1 MVESSQIK
9 QAFGQV
15 SVIGLGLIGGSIAAG
30 IKQQGLASSVCAWD
44 PNGANLT
51 LGHDLGVIDSIAED
65 IHHATAQADLIILAV
80 PVQSMEQVL
89 AAIELKGQII
99 TDVGS
104 VKGVVVEAARRVFGE
119 LPENFIPGHPIA
131 GSEKHGVVAAD
142 PNLFRQHKVIL
153 TPEETSNPEAIKRV
167 EELWR
172 GLGADIVTMSV
183 SHHDDVLAQTS
194 HLPHLLAY
202 ALVDTLSAGGDSLE
216 VFQYAAGGFRD
227 FSRIAASDPTM
238 WRDIFL
244 ANKEPLVQVL
254 DQYQLKLET
263 LKQLIESGDAD
274 QIKDLLG
281 RAKVA
286 RDHFSNLQAEAF
298 NHQAEALNNN
308 QAEALNNRLDKKS
321 PDKKYPD
328 PK

>member
-1 MVESSQIK
+1 MVESPQIK
-9 QAFGQV
+9 QEFRQV

-30 IKQQGLASSVCAWD
+30 IKQQGLASSVSAWD
-44 PNGANLT
+44 ANAASLA
-51 LGHDLGVIDSIAED
+51 LGHDLGVIDSIAAD
-65 IHHATAQADLIILAV
+65 IHEATAQADLIILAV

-89 AAIELKGQII
+89 RDIDLKDQVI

-104 VKGVVVEAARRVFGE
+104 VKGIAVEAARRVFGK

-153 TPEETSNPEAIKRV
+153 TPEEASNPAAIARV
-167 EELWR
+167 EKLWR
-172 GLGADIVTMSV
+172 GLGADVVRMSV

-216 VFQYAAGGFRD
+216 VFEYAAGGFRD
-227 FSRIAASDPTM
+227 FSRIAASDPIM
-238 WRDIFL
+238 WSDIFQ
-244 ANKEPLVQVL
+244 ANREPLVQAL
-254 DQYQLKLET
+254 DQYLLKLET
-263 LKQLIESGDAD
+263 LKQLIESGEAD
-274 QIKDLLG
+274 QIKDLLS

-286 RDHFSNLQAEAF
+286 RDHFSNIQAIA
-298 NHQAEALNNN
+298 
-308 QAEALNNRLDKKS
+308 RSK
-321 PDKKYPD
+321 
-328 PK
+328 

>member
-1 MVESSQIK
+1 MVESPQIK
-9 QAFGQV
+9 QEFRQV

-44 PNGANLT
+44 ENAANLA
-51 LGHDLGVIDSIAED
+51 LGHDLGIIDSIAAD
-65 IHHATAQADLIILAV
+65 IHEATAQADLIILAV

-89 AAIELKGQII
+89 RDIDLKDQVI

-104 VKGVVVEAARRVFGE
+104 VKGIAVEAARRVFGK

-131 GSEKHGVVAAD
+131 GSEKQGVVAAD

-153 TPEETSNPEAIKRV
+153 TPEEASNPAAIARV
-167 EELWR
+167 EKLWR
-172 GLGADIVTMSV
+172 SLGADVVRMSV

-216 VFQYAAGGFRD
+216 VFEYAAGGFRD

-238 WRDIFL
+238 WSDIFQ

-254 DQYQLKLET
+254 DQYLLKLET
-263 LKQLIESGDAD
+263 LKQLIESGDAE

-286 RDHFSNLQAEAF
+286 RDHFSNIHAKPRTRNE
-298 NHQAEALNNN
+298 
-308 QAEALNNRLDKKS
+308 
-321 PDKKYPD
+321 
-328 PK
+328 

>member
-1 MVESSQIK
+1 MVEAPEVNQE
-9 QAFGQV
+9 FGQV

-44 PNGANLT
+44 ENATSLA
-51 LGHDLGVIDSIAED
+51 LGHDLGVIDTIAED
-65 IHHATAQADLIILAV
+65 IHQATAQADLIILAV

-89 AAIELKGQII
+89 GAIELKDQVI

-104 VKGVVVEAARRVFGE
+104 VKGIAVEAARRVFGE

-153 TPEETSNPEAIKRV
+153 TPEDASNLDAIARV
-167 EELWR
+167 EKLWR
-172 GLGADIVTMSV
+172 ALGADVVRMSV

-238 WRDIFL
+238 WSDVFQ

-254 DQYQLKLET
+254 DQYLLELET

-274 QIKDLLG
+274 QVKDLLS

-286 RDHFSNLQAEAF
+286 RDHFSNIQAKARTKTPRTK
-298 NHQAEALNNN
+298 N
-308 QAEALNNRLDKKS
+308 D
-321 PDKKYPD
+321 
-328 PK
+328 

>member
-1 MVESSQIK
+1 MVESPQIK
-9 QAFGQV
+9 QEFRQV

-44 PNGANLT
+44 ANAASLA
-51 LGHDLGVIDSIAED
+51 LGHDLGVIDSIAAD
-65 IHHATAQADLIILAV
+65 IYEATAQADLIILAV

-89 AAIELKGQII
+89 RDIDLKDQVI

-104 VKGVVVEAARRVFGE
+104 VKGIAVEAARRVFGK

-131 GSEKHGVVAAD
+131 GSEKQGVVAAD

-153 TPEETSNPEAIKRV
+153 TPEEASNPAAIARV
-167 EELWR
+167 EKLWR
-172 GLGADIVTMSV
+172 GLGADVVRMSV

-202 ALVDTLSAGGDSLE
+202 ALVDTLSGGGDSLE
-216 VFQYAAGGFRD
+216 VFEYAAGGFRD

-238 WRDIFL
+238 WSDIFR

-254 DQYQLKLET
+254 DQYLLKLET
-263 LKQLIESGDAD
+263 LKQLIESGEAD
-274 QIKDLLG
+274 QVKDLLS

-286 RDHFSNLQAEAF
+286 RDHFSNIQVIARTK
-298 NHQAEALNNN
+298 NG
-308 QAEALNNRLDKKS
+308 
-321 PDKKYPD
+321 PD
-328 PK
+328 

>member
-1 MVESSQIK
+1 MVESPQIK
-9 QAFGQV
+9 QDVRRV

-44 PNGANLT
+44 ANVASLA
-51 LGHDLGVIDSIAED
+51 LGYDLGVIDSIAAD
-65 IHHATAQADLIILAV
+65 IHEATAQADLIILAV

-89 AAIELKGQII
+89 RHVDLKDQVI

-104 VKGVVVEAARRVFGE
+104 VKGIAVEAARRVFGK

-131 GSEKHGVVAAD
+131 GSEKQGVVAAD
-142 PNLFRQHKVIL
+142 PNLFLQHKVIL
-153 TPEETSNPEAIKRV
+153 TPEEASNPAAIARV
-167 EELWR
+167 EKLWR
-172 GLGADIVTMSV
+172 GLGADVVRMSV

-216 VFQYAAGGFRD
+216 VFEYAAGGFRD

-238 WRDIFL
+238 WSDIFQ
-244 ANKEPLVQVL
+244 ANKEPLVQAL
-254 DQYQLKLET
+254 DQYLLKLET
-263 LKQLIESGDAD
+263 LKQLIESGEAD
-274 QIKDLLG
+274 QIKDLLS

-286 RDHFSNLQAEAF
+286 RDHFSDIQDIA
-298 NHQAEALNNN
+298 
-308 QAEALNNRLDKKS
+308 RSKRG
-321 PDKKYPD
+321 PV
-328 PK
+328 

>member
-1 MVESSQIK
+1 MVDAAQVK
-9 QAFGQV
+9 HAFGQV

-44 PNGANLT
+44 PNAASLA
-51 LGHDLGVIDSIAED
+51 LGHDLGIIDTIADD
-65 IHHATAQADLIILAV
+65 IHHATVQADLIILAV
-80 PVQSMEQVL
+80 PVQSIEQVL
-89 AAIELKGQII
+89 GAIELKDQVI

-104 VKGVVVEAARRVFGE
+104 VKGLAIEAARRVFGE

-131 GSEKHGVVAAD
+131 GSEKHGVVAASPD
-142 PNLFRQHKVIL
+142 LFRRHKVIL
-153 TPEETSNPEAIKRV
+153 TPEEASNPDAIARV
-167 EELWR
+167 EKLWR
-172 GLGADIVTMSV
+172 ALGADVVRMSA

-238 WRDIFL
+238 WSDVFQ
-244 ANKEPLVQVL
+244 ANKAPLVKVL
-254 DQYQLKLET
+254 DQYLLKLET
-263 LKQLIESGDAD
+263 LKQLIESGDTD
-274 QIKDLLG
+274 QIKDLLT

-286 RDHFSNLQAEAF
+286 RDHFSNIQANART
-298 NHQAEALNNN
+298 QK
-308 QAEALNNRLDKKS
+308 D
-321 PDKKYPD
+321 PD
-328 PK
+328 

>member
-1 MVESSQIK
+1 MVESPQIE
-9 QAFGQV
+9 QAFGQI

-44 PNGANLT
+44 ANAASLA
-51 LGHDLGVIDSIAED
+51 LGYDLGVIDSIAAD
-65 IHHATAQADLIILAV
+65 IHEATAQADLIILAV

-89 AAIELKGQII
+89 RHVDLKDQVI

-104 VKGVVVEAARRVFGE
+104 VKGIAVEAARRVFGK

-131 GSEKHGVVAAD
+131 GSEKQGVVAAD
-142 PNLFRQHKVIL
+142 PNLFLQHKVIL
-153 TPEETSNPEAIKRV
+153 TPEEASNPAAIARV
-167 EELWR
+167 EKLWR
-172 GLGADIVTMSV
+172 GLGADVVRMSV

-216 VFQYAAGGFRD
+216 VFEYAAGGFRD

-238 WRDIFL
+238 WSDIFQ
-244 ANKEPLVQVL
+244 ANKEPLVQAL
-254 DQYQLKLET
+254 DQYLLKLET
-263 LKQLIESGDAD
+263 LKQLIESGEAD
-274 QIKDLLG
+274 QIKDLLS

-286 RDHFSNLQAEAF
+286 RDHFSDIQDIA
-298 NHQAEALNNN
+298 
-308 QAEALNNRLDKKS
+308 RSKRG
-321 PDKKYPD
+321 PV
-328 PK
+328 

>member
-1 MVESSQIK
+1 MVESPQIK
-9 QAFGQV
+9 QEFRQV

-44 PNGANLT
+44 ANAASLA
-51 LGHDLGVIDSIAED
+51 LGHDLGIIDSIAAD
-65 IHHATAQADLIILAV
+65 IHEATAQADLIILAV

-89 AAIELKGQII
+89 RDIDLKDQVI

-104 VKGVVVEAARRVFGE
+104 VKGIAVEAARLVFGK

-131 GSEKHGVVAAD
+131 GSEKQGVVAAD

-153 TPEETSNPEAIKRV
+153 TPEEASNPAAIARV
-167 EELWR
+167 EKLWR
-172 GLGADIVTMSV
+172 GLGADVVRMSV

-216 VFQYAAGGFRD
+216 VFEYAAGGFRD

-238 WRDIFL
+238 WSDIFQ
-244 ANKEPLVQVL
+244 ANKEPLVQAL
-254 DQYQLKLET
+254 DQYLLKLET
-263 LKQLIESGDAD
+263 LKQLIESGEAD
-274 QIKDLLG
+274 QIKDLLS

-286 RDHFSNLQAEAF
+286 RDHFSNIQVIA
-298 NHQAEALNNN
+298 QS
-308 QAEALNNRLDKKS
+308 KS
-321 PDKKYPD
+321 GPV
-328 PK
+328 

>member
-1 MVESSQIK
+1 MVESPQIK
-9 QAFGQV
+9 QEFRQV

-44 PNGANLT
+44 ENAANLA
-51 LGHDLGVIDSIAED
+51 LGHDLGIIDSIAAD
-65 IHHATAQADLIILAV
+65 IHEATAQADLIILAV

-89 AAIELKGQII
+89 RDIDLKDQVI

-104 VKGVVVEAARRVFGE
+104 VKGIAVEAARRVFGK

-131 GSEKHGVVAAD
+131 GSEKQGVVAAD

-153 TPEETSNPEAIKRV
+153 TPEEASNPAAIARV
-167 EELWR
+167 EKLWR
-172 GLGADIVTMSV
+172 SLGADVVRMSV

-216 VFQYAAGGFRD
+216 VFEYAAGGFRD

-238 WRDIFL
+238 RSDIFQ

-254 DQYQLKLET
+254 DQYLLKLET
-263 LKQLIESGDAD
+263 LKQLIESGEAD
-274 QIKDLLG
+274 QIKDLLS

-286 RDHFSNLQAEAF
+286 RDHFSNIQAIA
-298 NHQAEALNNN
+298 
-308 QAEALNNRLDKKS
+308 RKKNG
-321 PDKKYPD
+321 PV
-328 PK
+328 

>member
-1 MVESSQIK
+1 MVESPQIK
-9 QAFGQV
+9 QDVRRV

-44 PNGANLT
+44 PNAASLA
-51 LGHDLGVIDSIAED
+51 LGHDLGIIDSIAAD
-65 IHHATAQADLIILAV
+65 INEATAQSDLIVLAV

-89 AAIELKGQII
+89 RDIDLKDQVI

-104 VKGVVVEAARRVFGE
+104 VKGIAVEAARRVFGE
-119 LPENFIPGHPIA
+119 LPENFIPGHLIA
-131 GSEKHGVVAAD
+131 GSEKQGVVAAD

-153 TPEETSNPEAIKRV
+153 TPGEASNPAAIARV
-167 EELWR
+167 EKLWN
-172 GLGADIVTMSV
+172 GLGAEVVRMSV

-216 VFQYAAGGFRD
+216 VFEYAAGGFRD

-238 WRDIFL
+238 WSDIFE

-254 DQYQLKLET
+254 DQYLLKLET
-263 LKQLIESGDAD
+263 LKQLIESGEAD
-274 QIKDLLG
+274 QIKDVLI

-286 RDHFSNLQAEAF
+286 RDHFSNIQAIA
-298 NHQAEALNNN
+298 
-308 QAEALNNRLDKKS
+308 RSKSGPSKK
-321 PDKKYPD
+321 
-328 PK
+328 

>member
-1 MVESSQIK
+1 MVESPQIK
-9 QAFGQV
+9 QDVGRV

-44 PNGANLT
+44 PNAASLA
-51 LGHDLGVIDSIAED
+51 LGHDLGIIDSIAAD
-65 IHHATAQADLIILAV
+65 INEATAQSDLIVLAV

-89 AAIELKGQII
+89 RDIDLKDQVI

-104 VKGVVVEAARRVFGE
+104 VKGTAVEAARRVFGE

-131 GSEKHGVVAAD
+131 GSEKQGVVAAD

-153 TPEETSNPEAIKRV
+153 TPGEASNPAAIARV
-167 EELWR
+167 EKLWN
-172 GLGADIVTMSV
+172 GLGAEVVRMSV

-216 VFQYAAGGFRD
+216 VFEYAAGGFRD

-238 WRDIFL
+238 WSDIFE

-254 DQYQLKLET
+254 DQYLLKLET
-263 LKQLIESGDAD
+263 LKQLIESGEAD
-274 QIKDLLG
+274 QIKDVLS

-286 RDHFSNLQAEAF
+286 RDHFSNIQAIA
-298 NHQAEALNNN
+298 
-308 QAEALNNRLDKKS
+308 RSKSGPSKK
-321 PDKKYPD
+321 
-328 PK
+328 

>member
-1 MVESSQIK
+1 MVESPQIK
-9 QAFGQV
+9 QEFRQV

-44 PNGANLT
+44 ENAANLA
-51 LGHDLGVIDSIAED
+51 LGHDLGIIDSIAAD
-65 IHHATAQADLIILAV
+65 IHEATAQADLIILAV

-89 AAIELKGQII
+89 RDIDLKDQVI

-104 VKGVVVEAARRVFGE
+104 VKGIAVEAARRVFGK

-131 GSEKHGVVAAD
+131 GSEKQGVVAAD

-153 TPEETSNPEAIKRV
+153 TPEEASNPAAIASV
-167 EELWR
+167 EKLWR
-172 GLGADIVTMSV
+172 GLGADVVRMSV

-216 VFQYAAGGFRD
+216 VFEYAAGGFRD

-238 WRDIFL
+238 WSDIFQ

-254 DQYQLKLET
+254 DQYLLKLET
-263 LKQLIESGDAD
+263 LKQLIESGEAD
-274 QIKDLLG
+274 QIKDLLS

-286 RDHFSNLQAEAF
+286 RDHFSNIQAIV
-298 NHQAEALNNN
+298 
-308 QAEALNNRLDKKS
+308 RSKS
-321 PDKKYPD
+321 GPDKN
-328 PK
+328 

>member
-1 MVESSQIK
+1 MVESPQIK
-9 QAFGQV
+9 QEFRQV

-44 PNGANLT
+44 ANAASLA
-51 LGHDLGVIDSIAED
+51 LGYDLGVIDSIAAD
-65 IHHATAQADLIILAV
+65 IHEATAQADLIILAV

-89 AAIELKGQII
+89 RNVDLKDQVI

-104 VKGVVVEAARRVFGE
+104 VKGIAVEAARRVFGK

-131 GSEKHGVVAAD
+131 GSEKQGVVAAD

-153 TPEETSNPEAIKRV
+153 TPEEASNPAAIARV
-167 EELWR
+167 EKLWR
-172 GLGADIVTMSV
+172 GLGADVVRMSV

-216 VFQYAAGGFRD
+216 VFEYAAGGFRD

-238 WRDIFL
+238 WSDIFQ
-244 ANKEPLVQVL
+244 ANKEPLVQAL
-254 DQYQLKLET
+254 DQYLLKLET
-263 LKQLIESGDAD
+263 LKQLIESGEAD
-274 QIKDLLG
+274 QIKDLLS

-286 RDHFSNLQAEAF
+286 RDHFSNIQAIA
-298 NHQAEALNNN
+298 
-308 QAEALNNRLDKKS
+308 RTKS
-321 PDKKYPD
+321 GPD
-328 PK
+328 

>member
-1 MVESSQIK
+1 MVESAQIK
-9 QAFGQV
+9 QEFRQV

-44 PNGANLT
+44 ENAVNLA
-51 LGHDLGVIDSIAED
+51 LGHDLGIIDSIAAD
-65 IHHATAQADLIILAV
+65 IHEATAQADLIILAV

-89 AAIELKGQII
+89 HDIDLKDQVI

-104 VKGVVVEAARRVFGE
+104 VKGIAVEAARRVFGQ

-131 GSEKHGVVAAD
+131 GSEKQGVVAAD

-153 TPEETSNPEAIKRV
+153 TPEEGSNPAAIARV
-167 EELWR
+167 EKLWC
-172 GLGADIVTMSV
+172 GLGADVVRMSV

-216 VFQYAAGGFRD
+216 VFEYAAGGFRD

-238 WRDIFL
+238 WSDIFQ

-254 DQYQLKLET
+254 DQYLLKLET
-263 LKQLIESGDAD
+263 LKQLIESGEAD
-274 QIKDLLG
+274 QIKVLLS

-286 RDHFSNLQAEAF
+286 RDHFSNIQAIA
-298 NHQAEALNNN
+298 
-308 QAEALNNRLDKKS
+308 RSKS
-321 PDKKYPD
+321 GPDEN
-328 PK
+328 

>member
-1 MVESSQIK
+1 MVESPQMK
-9 QAFGQV
+9 QEFGQV

-44 PNGANLT
+44 ANAASLA
-51 LGHDLGVIDSIAED
+51 LGYDLGVIDSIAAD
-65 IHHATAQADLIILAV
+65 IHEATAQADLLILAV

-89 AAIELKGQII
+89 RHVDLKDQVI

-104 VKGVVVEAARRVFGE
+104 VKGIAVEAARRVFGK

-131 GSEKHGVVAAD
+131 GSEKQGVVAAD
-142 PNLFRQHKVIL
+142 PNLFLQHKVIL
-153 TPEETSNPEAIKRV
+153 TPEEASNPAAIARV
-167 EELWR
+167 EKLWR
-172 GLGADIVTMSV
+172 GLGADVVRMSV

-216 VFQYAAGGFRD
+216 VFEYAAGGFRD

-238 WRDIFL
+238 WSDIFQT
-244 ANKEPLVQVL
+244 NKEPLVQAL
-254 DQYQLKLET
+254 DQYLLKLET
-263 LKQLIESGDAD
+263 LKQLIESGEAD
-274 QIKDLLG
+274 QIKDLLS

-286 RDHFSNLQAEAF
+286 RDHFSDIQAIA
-298 NHQAEALNNN
+298 
-308 QAEALNNRLDKKS
+308 RSKS
-321 PDKKYPD
+321 GPEKND
-328 PK
+328 

>member
-1 MVESSQIK
+1 MVESPQIK
-9 QAFGQV
+9 QDVRRV

-44 PNGANLT
+44 PNAASLA
-51 LGHDLGVIDSIAED
+51 LGHDLGIIDSIAAD
-65 IHHATAQADLIILAV
+65 INEATAQSDLIVLAV

-89 AAIELKGQII
+89 RDIDLKDQVI

-104 VKGVVVEAARRVFGE
+104 VKGIAIEAARRVFGE

-131 GSEKHGVVAAD
+131 GSEKQGVVAAD

-153 TPEETSNPEAIKRV
+153 TPGEASNPAAIARV
-167 EELWR
+167 EKLWN
-172 GLGADIVTMSV
+172 GLGAEVVRMSV
-183 SHHDDVLAQTS
+183 SHHDDVVAQTS

-216 VFQYAAGGFRD
+216 VFEYAAGGFRD

-238 WRDIFL
+238 WSDIFE

-254 DQYQLKLET
+254 DQYLLKLET
-263 LKQLIESGDAD
+263 LKQLIESGEAD
-274 QIKDLLG
+274 QIKDVLS

-286 RDHFSNLQAEAF
+286 RDHFSNIQAIA
-298 NHQAEALNNN
+298 
-308 QAEALNNRLDKKS
+308 RSKSGPSKK
-321 PDKKYPD
+321 
-328 PK
+328 

>member
-1 MVESSQIK
+1 MVESPQIK
-9 QAFGQV
+9 QDVRRV

-44 PNGANLT
+44 PNAASLA
-51 LGHDLGVIDSIAED
+51 LGHDLGIIDSIAAD
-65 IHHATAQADLIILAV
+65 INEATAQSDLIVLAV

-89 AAIELKGQII
+89 RDIDLKDQVI

-104 VKGVVVEAARRVFGE
+104 VKGIAIEAARRVFGE

-131 GSEKHGVVAAD
+131 GSEKQGVVAAD

-153 TPEETSNPEAIKRV
+153 TPGEASNPAAIARV
-167 EELWR
+167 EKLWN
-172 GLGADIVTMSV
+172 GLGAEVVRMSV

-216 VFQYAAGGFRD
+216 VFEYAAGGFRD

-238 WRDIFL
+238 WSDIFE

-254 DQYQLKLET
+254 DQYLLKLET
-263 LKQLIESGDAD
+263 LKQLIESGEAD
-274 QIKDLLG
+274 QIKDVLS

-286 RDHFSNLQAEAF
+286 RDHFSNIQAIA
-298 NHQAEALNNN
+298 
-308 QAEALNNRLDKKS
+308 RSKSGPSKK
-321 PDKKYPD
+321 
-328 PK
+328 

>member
-1 MVESSQIK
+1 MVESPQIK
-9 QAFGQV
+9 QDVRRV

-44 PNGANLT
+44 PNAASLA
-51 LGHDLGVIDSIAED
+51 LGHDLGIIDSIAAD
-65 IHHATAQADLIILAV
+65 INEATAQSDLIVLAV

-89 AAIELKGQII
+89 RDIDLKDQVI

-104 VKGVVVEAARRVFGE
+104 VKGIAVEAARRVFGE

-131 GSEKHGVVAAD
+131 GSEKQGVVAAD

-153 TPEETSNPEAIKRV
+153 TPGEASNPAAIARV
-167 EELWR
+167 EKLWN
-172 GLGADIVTMSV
+172 GLGAEVVRMSV
-183 SHHDDVLAQTS
+183 SHHDDVVAQTS

-216 VFQYAAGGFRD
+216 VFEYAAGGFRD

-238 WRDIFL
+238 WSDIFE

-254 DQYQLKLET
+254 DQYLLKLET
-263 LKQLIESGDAD
+263 LKQLIESGEAD
-274 QIKDLLG
+274 QIKDVLS

-286 RDHFSNLQAEAF
+286 RDHFSNIQAIA
-298 NHQAEALNNN
+298 
-308 QAEALNNRLDKKS
+308 RSKSGPSKK
-321 PDKKYPD
+321 
-328 PK
+328 

>member
-1 MVESSQIK
+1 MVEAPLVK
-9 QAFGQV
+9 HAFGQV

-44 PNGANLT
+44 ANAASLA
-51 LGHDLGVIDSIAED
+51 LGHDLGIIDTIAED

-89 AAIELKGQII
+89 GAIELKDQII

-104 VKGVVVEAARRVFGE
+104 VKGIAVEAARRVFGE

-153 TPEETSNPEAIKRV
+153 TPEEASNKNAIARV
-167 EELWR
+167 EKLWEA
-172 GLGADIVTMSV
+172 LGADVVTMSV

-238 WRDIFL
+238 WSDVFQ
-244 ANKEPLVQVL
+244 ANKEPLVQAL
-254 DQYQLKLET
+254 DQYLLKLET
-263 LKQLIESGDAD
+263 LKQLIESGDTD
-274 QIKDLLG
+274 QIKDLLS

-286 RDHFSNLQAEAF
+286 RDHFSNIQAK
-298 NHQAEALNNN
+298 ALVK
-308 QAEALNNRLDKKS
+308 E
-321 PDKKYPD
+321 P
-328 PK
+328 

>member
-1 MVESSQIK
+1 MVESPQIK
-9 QAFGQV
+9 QDVRRV

-44 PNGANLT
+44 PNAASLA
-51 LGHDLGVIDSIAED
+51 LGHDLGIIDSIAAD
-65 IHHATAQADLIILAV
+65 INEATAQSDLIVLAV

-89 AAIELKGQII
+89 RDIDLKDQVI

-104 VKGVVVEAARRVFGE
+104 VKGIAVEAARRVFGE

-131 GSEKHGVVAAD
+131 GSEKQGVVAAD

-153 TPEETSNPEAIKRV
+153 TPGEASNPAAIARV
-167 EELWR
+167 EKLWN
-172 GLGADIVTMSV
+172 GLGAEVVRMSV
-183 SHHDDVLAQTS
+183 SHHDDVVAQTS

-216 VFQYAAGGFRD
+216 VFEYAAGGFRD

-238 WRDIFL
+238 WSDIFE

-254 DQYQLKLET
+254 DQYLLKLET
-263 LKQLIESGDAD
+263 LKQLIESGEAD
-274 QIKDLLG
+274 QIKDVLS

-286 RDHFSNLQAEAF
+286 RDHFSNIQAIA
-298 NHQAEALNNN
+298 
-308 QAEALNNRLDKKS
+308 RSKS
-321 PDKKYPD
+321 GPRQK
-328 PK
+328 

>member
-1 MVESSQIK
+1 MVESAQIK
-9 QAFGQV
+9 QEFRQV

-44 PNGANLT
+44 ENAANLA
-51 LGHDLGVIDSIAED
+51 LGHDLGIIDSIAAD
-65 IHHATAQADLIILAV
+65 IHEATAQADLIILAV

-89 AAIELKGQII
+89 YDIDLKDQVI

-104 VKGVVVEAARRVFGE
+104 VKGIAVEAARRVFGK

-131 GSEKHGVVAAD
+131 GSEKQGVVAAD

-153 TPEETSNPEAIKRV
+153 TPEEASNPAAIARV
-167 EELWR
+167 EKLWR
-172 GLGADIVTMSV
+172 GLGADVVRMSV

-216 VFQYAAGGFRD
+216 VFEYAAGGFRD

-238 WRDIFL
+238 WSDIFQ

-254 DQYQLKLET
+254 DQYLLKLET
-263 LKQLIESGDAD
+263 LKQLIESGEAD
-274 QIKDLLG
+274 QIKVLLS

-286 RDHFSNLQAEAF
+286 RDHFSNIQAIA
-298 NHQAEALNNN
+298 
-308 QAEALNNRLDKKS
+308 RSKS
-321 PDKKYPD
+321 GPDKN
-328 PK
+328 

>member
-1 MVESSQIK
+1 MVESPQMK
-9 QAFGQV
+9 QEFGQV

-44 PNGANLT
+44 ANAASLA
-51 LGHDLGVIDSIAED
+51 LGHDLGVIDSIAAD
-65 IHHATAQADLIILAV
+65 IHEATAQADLIILAV

-89 AAIELKGQII
+89 RDIDLKDQVI

-104 VKGVVVEAARRVFGE
+104 VKGIAVEAARRVFGK

-131 GSEKHGVVAAD
+131 GSEKQGVVAAD

-153 TPEETSNPEAIKRV
+153 TPEEASNPAAIARV
-167 EELWR
+167 EKLWR
-172 GLGADIVTMSV
+172 GLGADVVRMSV

-216 VFQYAAGGFRD
+216 VFEYAAGGFRD

-238 WRDIFL
+238 WSDIFQ
-244 ANKEPLVQVL
+244 ANKEPLVQAL
-254 DQYQLKLET
+254 DQYLLKLET
-263 LKQLIESGDAD
+263 LKQLIESGEAD
-274 QIKDLLG
+274 QIKDLLS

-286 RDHFSNLQAEAF
+286 RDHFSNIQAIA
-298 NHQAEALNNN
+298 
-308 QAEALNNRLDKKS
+308 RTKS
-321 PDKKYPD
+321 GPD
-328 PK
+328 

>member
-1 MVESSQIK
+1 MVESPQIK
-9 QAFGQV
+9 QDVRRV

-44 PNGANLT
+44 PNAASLA
-51 LGHDLGVIDSIAED
+51 LGHDLGIIDSIAAD
-65 IHHATAQADLIILAV
+65 INEATAQSDLIVLAV

-89 AAIELKGQII
+89 RDIDLKDQVI

-104 VKGVVVEAARRVFGE
+104 VKGIAIEAARRVFGE

-131 GSEKHGVVAAD
+131 GSEKQGVVAAD

-153 TPEETSNPEAIKRV
+153 TPGEASNPAAIARV
-167 EELWR
+167 EKLWN
-172 GLGADIVTMSV
+172 GLGAEVVRMSV
-183 SHHDDVLAQTS
+183 SHHDDVVAQTS

-216 VFQYAAGGFRD
+216 VFEYAAGGFRD

-238 WRDIFL
+238 WSDIFE

-254 DQYQLKLET
+254 DQYLLKLET
-263 LKQLIESGDAD
+263 LKQLIESGEAD
-274 QIKDLLG
+274 QIKDVLI

-286 RDHFSNLQAEAF
+286 RDHFSNIQAIA
-298 NHQAEALNNN
+298 
-308 QAEALNNRLDKKS
+308 RSKSGPSKK
-321 PDKKYPD
+321 
-328 PK
+328 